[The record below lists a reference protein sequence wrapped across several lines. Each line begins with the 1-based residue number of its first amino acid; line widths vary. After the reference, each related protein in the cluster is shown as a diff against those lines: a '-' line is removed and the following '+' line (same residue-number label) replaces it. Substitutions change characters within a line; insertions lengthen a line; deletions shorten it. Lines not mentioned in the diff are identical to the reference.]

1 MQRSSRFC
9 VMLLA
14 AAAIC
19 GCATGKASRLGGP
32 PPVERKTNVV
42 DYSSE
47 GRLWF
52 IGLDARVSRMSG
64 PKELLPLQAVIVNK
78 NAGTT
83 RLTREGFVLETPD
96 GKRLPVISY
105 DQFDKEYS
113 RDRADA
119 AAGQDYVDRFT
130 TRFPQ
135 PPFTWRELEFFP
147 LRNTAVVPREEMEI
161 REGELVHGYLYFSR
175 PDASY
180 VFPQGKYKLLFSPAG
195 GEETL
200 VVELFPF

>member
-1 MQRSSRFC
+1 MHRSGTSC
-9 VMLLA
+9 VIVLA

-19 GCATGKASRLGGP
+19 GCATGKASRMGGP
-32 PPVERKTNVV
+32 PEVERKANVV

-52 IGLDARVSRMSG
+52 IGVNARVSRMAG
-64 PKELLPLQAVIVNK
+64 PQELLPLQVVIVNK
-78 NAGTT
+78 NAGPTS
-83 RLTREGFVLETPD
+83 LIREGFVLETPD

-105 DQFDKEYS
+105 DQFEDEYR
-113 RDRADA
+113 RDRADV
-119 AAGQDYVDRFT
+119 AAGEDYVDRFT

-147 LRNTAVVPREEMEI
+147 PRNSAVAPREEMEV
-161 REGELVHGYLYFSR
+161 REGELVHGYLYFAR
-175 PDASY
+175 PDESY
-180 VFPQGKYKLLFSPAG
+180 VFPRDKYKLLFSPAG
-195 GEETL
+195 SDETL

>member
-1 MQRSSRFC
+1 MHRSGTCC
-9 VMLLA
+9 VMLMLLA
-14 AAAIC
+14 GAAIC
-19 GCATGKASRLGGP
+19 GCATGKASRMGGP

-52 IGLDARVSRMSG
+52 IGLNARVSRMSG

-78 NAGTT
+78 NAGPT

-113 RDRADA
+113 RDGEGLRGSLHDA
-119 AAGQDYVDRFT
+119 L
-130 TRFPQ
+130 
-135 PPFTWRELEFFP
+135 PP
-147 LRNTAVVPREEMEI
+147 TAVHLARARVLP
-161 REGELVHGYLYFSR
+161 
-175 PDASY
+175 
-180 VFPQGKYKLLFSPAG
+180 PAQHCRRAA
-195 GEETL
+195 
-200 VVELFPF
+200 